1 VVVSGDSRNLVREFF
16 AGVYVFQSF
25 LVACALRV
33 FGGLVPL
40 VLESDARATHEN
52 PVGGAGTARGL
63 DDRQLLSERDGA
75 SRSPDGITA
84 LLLARLEGSRPG
96 HCRGGAASAF
106 KYPLP
111 VCHRS
116 RAAPHVR
123 YAPGPLR
130 KPLQDRIWVEHME
143 LDPSGA
149 LAGASV
155 KDLARNERGE
165 QRDS

>member
-1 VVVSGDSRNLVREFF
+1 MVVSGDPRNLVREFL
-16 AGVYVFQSF
+16 AGLHVFQSF

-75 SRSPDGITA
+75 S
-84 LLLARLEGSRPG
+84 
-96 HCRGGAASAF
+96 AF

-149 LAGASV
+149 LAGA
-155 KDLARNERGE
+155 LLL
-165 QRDS
+165 